1 MTRKITILDVSLR
14 DGSHAMRHQFT
25 PEQMAAVAAR
35 LDAAG
40 VDAIEV
46 GHGNGLSGNSFQYGF
61 AHSSDREYFTQ
72 VAAVLQNAK
81 LSILLLPGIG
91 TRESLHLARECG
103 VKIARISTV
112 ITETDISKQHIEM
125 ARNMGFET
133 HGIMAQA
140 LPLSPKDTA
149 KQAKLMQDYGAENVT
164 VVDGSG
170 YMLPNE
176 VSDRFKAMRDTLDIP
191 IGFHGH
197 NNMQLALANSIA
209 AIEAGATHIDACLKG
224 FGAGAGNTPTELM
237 VAALDRMG
245 MPSGIDLFELLAAG
259 DEVLRPIMPE
269 PMELTSDCLM
279 LGYAGVYSTFR
290 LFAQRAA
297 KQYGVDVCRVIAE
310 VGRRHGTE
318 GQEDLCI
325 DVAYDLAQQKKA
337 AGA

>member
-1 MTRKITILDVSLR
+1 MSLR
-14 DGSHAMRHQFT
+14 DGSHAMSHQFT
-25 PEQMAAVAAR
+25 PQQMVAIASR
-35 LDAAG
+35 LDKAG

-61 AHSSDREYFTQ
+61 AHSDDREYFSQ
-72 VAAVLQNAK
+72 VAAVLERAK

-91 TRESLHLARECG
+91 TRESLHLAKECG
-103 VKIARISTV
+103 VKIARISAV
-112 ITETDISKQHIEM
+112 ITEIDITRQHIQM

-164 VVDGSG
+164 IVDGSG
-170 YMLPNE
+170 YMLPSE
-176 VSDRFKAMRDTLDIP
+176 VSDRFKAMRDVLDIP

-209 AIEAGATHIDACLKG
+209 AIEAGATHIDTCLKG

-237 VAALDRMG
+237 VAALDRLG
-245 MPSGIDLFELLAAG
+245 MPVDIDLFALLAAG
-259 DEVLRPIMPE
+259 DEVLKPLMPA

-297 KQYGVDVCRVIAE
+297 RQYGVDVCRVIAE
-310 VGRRHGTE
+310 VGRRFGTE

-325 DVAYDLAQQKKA
+325 DVAYDLAQQKNVT
-337 AGA
+337 